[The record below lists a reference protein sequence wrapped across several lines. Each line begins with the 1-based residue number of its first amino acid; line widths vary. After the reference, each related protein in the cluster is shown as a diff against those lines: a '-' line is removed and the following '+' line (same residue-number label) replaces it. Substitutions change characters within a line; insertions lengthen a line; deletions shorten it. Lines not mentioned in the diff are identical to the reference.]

1 VNNLFWSCTA
11 FLLLN
16 GMMKKDPKHRKRH
29 TPPGPC
35 GVWYQTQQQLRLK
48 KTRRMES
55 TATSSFSLQRETSL
69 DPKMQEC
76 QHHDDDDN
84 DNGKLLSQ
92 TASSDE
98 SRNVPSM
105 EDVRFSLAWKSMMV
119 SLHLKSPDEIQAGMT
134 IQQRYGILRSSL
146 PPEYVLLYEIL
157 RGDHD
162 LCVQEP
168 STRLLVLVHSVESHI
183 HHNIWTVELQDES
196 GATIRAWI
204 EPKFVQEQM
213 KEQVG
218 LSMIRPGVAWMLR
231 KVSIIVVSNDQEEKV
246 ERMLLISGKHVE
258 QAWTPELNKDQQ
270 QQQPFI
276 VAPTQASPTAFN
288 PEDSEIVNCVLNVK
302 QVVARS
308 STGDTFVIQPND
320 QRDFPIPQSIPTL
333 LSHSENGSDNID
345 PSAVDVLED
354 CVSSSRDAD
363 MTVEKMSHI
372 QQSQFGRD
380 AWQWLDKQSSP
391 QGPPVVSS
399 TPKTV
404 DKSSQAVSGKRPR
417 FNLSRLEAQSD
428 VSEDMLCTDAS
439 SPPIGGR
446 PDTANDEVDDNTAE
460 EEAAQI
466 LEPHTHDTTQPST
479 SGILRQA
486 CDNLWNVQDSSILA
500 MLDDAD
506 DFESVLPAVPRKPS
520 NESQRLSIA
529 SDSLTSSN
537 LPETSSIPSDK
548 QQDAVFHREQHVSL
562 FEPSNFE
569 SIDMS
574 EFSDND

>member
-1 VNNLFWSCTA
+1 
-11 FLLLN
+11 
-16 GMMKKDPKHRKRH
+16 
-29 TPPGPC
+29 
-35 GVWYQTQQQLRLK
+35 
-48 KTRRMES
+48 MES
-55 TATSSFSLQRETSL
+55 SATSSFSLQHEAIL
-69 DPKMQEC
+69 DRTMQEC
-76 QHHDDDDN
+76 EHHNDE
-84 DNGKLLSQ
+84 DNGKLLTQ

-105 EDVRFSLAWKSMMV
+105 EDVRFSPAWKSMMV

-134 IQQRYGILRSSL
+134 IQQRYEILRSSL
-146 PPEYVLLYEIL
+146 PPEYVLLFEIL

-168 STRLLVLVHSVESHI
+168 STRLLVLVRSVESHI

-258 QAWTPELNKDQQ
+258 QAWTPELNKEQQ

-276 VAPTQASPTAFN
+276 VAPTQASPKALN
-288 PEDSEIVNCVLNVK
+288 PTDPEVGDGILNVT
-302 QVVARS
+302 QNVERS
-308 STGDTFVIQPND
+308 YTEDTFVNQPND
-320 QRDFPIPQSIPTL
+320 QRNFAFPQSMPTIS
-333 LSHSENGSDNID
+333 SHSENVSVNID
-345 PSAVDVLED
+345 AIAVDPLED
-354 CVSSSRDAD
+354 TAWSSRDAD
-363 MTVEKMSHI
+363 LSVENISHL

-380 AWQWLDKQSSP
+380 AWQWLDEQSSL

-404 DKSSQAVSGKRPR
+404 DKSSQAVSEKPPM
-417 FNLSRLEAQSD
+417 LSLYHLEDQSN
-428 VSEDMLCTDAS
+428 VSADMLCTDTS

-446 PDTANDEVDDNTAE
+446 LATTNNEVDDI
-460 EEAAQI
+460 AAQEESAPI
-466 LEPHTHDTTQPST
+466 LQLDIHDTTQRST
-479 SGILRQA
+479 SGTQRQA
-486 CDNLWNVQDSSILA
+486 CDTLWNMEESSILA
-500 MLDDAD
+500 MLDVVD
-506 DFESVLPAVPRKPS
+506 DFEPVLSAVPRKPS
-520 NESQRLSIA
+520 IESHRLSIA
-529 SDSLTSSN
+529 SDALPSSN
-537 LPETSSIPSDK
+537 SPETSNIPSDK
-548 QQDAVFHREQHVSL
+548 QRDAIFQRERPVSL
-562 FEPSNFE
+562 FEQSNFE

-574 EFSDND
+574 EFSDDD